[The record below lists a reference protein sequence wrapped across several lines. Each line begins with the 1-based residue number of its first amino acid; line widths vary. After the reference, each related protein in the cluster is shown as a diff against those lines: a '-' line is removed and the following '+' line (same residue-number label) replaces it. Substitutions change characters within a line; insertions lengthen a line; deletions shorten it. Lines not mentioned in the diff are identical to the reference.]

1 MCKFQNLLEQHL
13 ISLFRNVPEFAP
25 GNGTSN
31 GPTSNSWKNSI
42 RHNLSLHSRF
52 QKIQN
57 CEPGKSSNWALS
69 LQENTAPVSR
79 TILTVPSM
87 FCTFIAGSLFV
98 YVLSRHKHVW
108 DISSRITRDISIHYS
123 SGKHF
128 HPSRGFNFLS
138 VRNIWTVSS
147 KWFNFY
153 WIKILI
159 LA

>member
-1 MCKFQNLLEQHL
+1 MDECVSSIFDLLERNL
-13 ISLFRNVPEFAP
+13 IRLFRNVPEFGP

-79 TILTVPSM
+79 TILTVPIV
-87 FCTFIAGSLFV
+87 CFV
-98 YVLSRHKHVW
+98 HLSPGVYSFMYFQ
-108 DISSRITRDISIHYS
+108 DINMSEI
-123 SGKHF
+123 F
-128 HPSRGFNFLS
+128 Q
-138 VRNIWTVSS
+138 VE
-147 KWFNFY
+147 
-153 WIKILI
+153 
-159 LA
+159 